1 MLTTAG
7 KSSARQ
13 ITSMNSDVKTIRNRE
28 VNKKQ
33 SNYIKK
39 IQMQLIDVQQMLH
52 NIDTDDTRQLININN
67 SHTES
72 ETNSMDIPYIIQKE
86 LQTRYKNVT
95 ADENFSQ
102 VQEYLLNEAI
112 SNSGSTPKQLI
123 NSIKSSRAD
132 NNKLLL

>member
-86 LQTRYKNVT
+86 L
-95 ADENFSQ
+95 
-102 VQEYLLNEAI
+102 
-112 SNSGSTPKQLI
+112 
-123 NSIKSSRAD
+123 
-132 NNKLLL
+132 